1 MTTVVFLNGTP
12 GCGKDTVAEML
23 WRHHGFSRL
32 KFAQPLRNAW
42 ALGLWH
48 EPPRISRRRQRRRAR
63 ISTFLAM
70 ALIVAVFAGSLAAWQ
85 AMHPTPTNVLAGRV
99 ER

>member
-1 MTTVVFLNGTP
+1 MP
-12 GCGKDTVAEML
+12 P
-23 WRHHGFSRL
+23 HQHGAHARPP
-32 KFAQPLRNAW
+32 AQQPLRNAW

-70 ALIVAVFAGSLAAWQ
+70 ALIVALFAGSLAAWQ
-85 AMHPTPTNVLAGRV
+85 AMHPTPTNFVAGRAG
-99 ER
+99 R